1 VDHESPELIERQ
13 IEQTRQSL
21 TGKVSLLEQQVLG
34 TIQSAT
40 DAVNDSVKFARTAVH
55 DTIEDVSGAVKN
67 SVELVSDGVKDAL
80 NVSERVR
87 NHPWMMVGGVVAV
100 GFIASTLVFRRNPS
114 VETRANDLSKPESR
128 PLPINTPVA
137 TSRPAWLSEILDL
150 VAQEVKKLAE
160 RAITRAVSSIQQG
173 VEHGIPK
180 LIDRAM
186 PEVGPENA
194 PHINGVSAYPAMP
207 H

>member
-13 IEQTRQSL
+13 MEQTRQSL

-55 DTIEDVSGAVKN
+55 DTIADVSGAVKN
-67 SVELVSDGVKDAL
+67 TVELVSDGVKEAL
-80 NVSERVR
+80 NVSECVR
-87 NHPWMMVGGVVAV
+87 NHPWMMVGGAVAV
-100 GFIASTLVFRRNPS
+100 GFFSGTLVFRRNLT
-114 VETRANDLSKPESR
+114 VATRPTDRSKPESQ
-128 PLPINTPVA
+128 PLPINAPVA
-137 TSRPAWLSEILDL
+137 TLRPAWLSEIFDL
-150 VAQEVKKLAE
+150 AAQEVKKLAE
-160 RAITRAVSSIQQG
+160 RAIARAVSSIQQG

-186 PEVGPENA
+186 PEVGPTNA
-194 PHINGVSAYPAMP
+194 PQVNGVSVYPAMP